1 MAGWWCRVGLP
12 LLAVALGLCGCATPE
27 PGSVPVPEPKAA
39 ETEAP
44 YHPAARLAAM
54 MEILHQNYADASRVS
69 YERLLEGALRGMAR
83 ELDPYSG
90 YQPPREFQETQRLF
104 SGQRE
109 GLGLTIAKDEKQP
122 LQVLSVLADSPAA
135 RAGVEPEDRILAIDG
150 APTADLTLQ
159 ECLARLLRKSPAERT
174 LRIRRNGEAEPI
186 TLRLHLGAFVVH
198 PVPGNALKLF
208 PGGIGYLKVE
218 MFNEATPREFRIAL
232 KQLQERGM
240 RALIL
245 DLRDNPGGL
254 VQGAAALAS
263 HFLKPDT
270 EVITAVGRRDPG
282 ETLRTGKADPAL
294 YELPLVVLINERSA
308 SAAEILAGA
317 LQDHGRARLVG
328 SRSFGKGSIQRVL
341 TLPEGGA
348 LKFTIARYRTP
359 GGKMIDGSGLQPDE
373 TVELTPEQ
381 SRQLLRQRQI
391 HPGEIEPETEHP
403 VRDLQLEKALQL
415 LEQPDKEEEQT

>member
-1 MAGWWCRVGLP
+1 
-12 LLAVALGLCGCATPE
+12 
-27 PGSVPVPEPKAA
+27 
-39 ETEAP
+39 
-44 YHPAARLAAM
+44 
-54 MEILHQNYADASRVS
+54 
-69 YERLLEGALRGMAR
+69 
-83 ELDPYSG
+83 
-90 YQPPREFQETQRLF
+90 
-104 SGQRE
+104 
-109 GLGLTIAKDEKQP
+109 
-122 LQVLSVLADSPAA
+122 
-135 RAGVEPEDRILAIDG
+135 
-150 APTADLTLQ
+150 
-159 ECLARLLRKSPAERT
+159 
-174 LRIRRNGEAEPI
+174 
-186 TLRLHLGAFVVH
+186 
-198 PVPGNALKLF
+198 
-208 PGGIGYLKVE
+208 
-218 MFNEATPREFRIAL
+218 
-232 KQLQERGM
+232 M

-415 LEQPDKEEEQT
+415 LEQPDKEEEQI